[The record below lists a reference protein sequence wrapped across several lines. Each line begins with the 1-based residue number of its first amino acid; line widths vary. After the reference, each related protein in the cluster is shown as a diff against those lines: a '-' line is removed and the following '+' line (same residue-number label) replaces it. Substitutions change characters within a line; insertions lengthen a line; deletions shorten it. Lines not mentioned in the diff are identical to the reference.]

1 MCYKAE
7 VQERNKERLQE
18 MFKNDGAPEFI
29 QRLFINLGESKATSI
44 NYWIA
49 IRDMLQYMIDFNIIN
64 RKKIADIKPDDM
76 LEIEAPEIQ
85 KYLEQKEKGGISPTT
100 LQTRKNILKS
110 FWNKMVNT
118 KKVPVDT
125 NIIDEV
131 SYKGISYNQNNILLK
146 LPLQGDINKM
156 IERIKWKKD
165 VFVRERNLA
174 VMSLLMGTGLR
185 ESELA
190 GLDLSDLYLDEEN
203 PYIKIIGKGS
213 LREQEAR
220 MVFLSEEET
229 VESIKHWLGIR
240 SGIEN
245 IVDTDALFLNRNRKR
260 MVEDNIKSM
269 FKNYSKR
276 KISPHQ
282 IRHWYTTVFSQ
293 KYGTAFVQQQLG
305 HRSINTTINNYMD
318 ARLTVLKNKKK
329 RWKIYR
335 NKTMDD

>member
-7 VQERNKERLQE
+7 VQKRNGEKLQK
-18 MFKNDGAPEFI
+18 MFQKNGTPEFV
-29 QRLFINLGESKATSI
+29 QRIFTNLGESKATSI

-49 IRDMLQYMIDFNIIN
+49 IRDMLQYMIDFNVI
-64 RKKIADIKPDDM
+64 RRVRIADIQADDM

-85 KYLEQKEKGGISPTT
+85 MYLEYKEKNGMSPTT
-100 LQTRKNILKS
+100 LQTRKNIFLS
-110 FWNKMVNT
+110 FWKKMIKT
-118 KKVPVDT
+118 RKVPVNT
-125 NIIDEV
+125 NVVEEV
-131 SYKGISYNQNNILLK
+131 SYRGISYNQNNILLK
-146 LPLQGDINKM
+146 LPSQENINEM
-156 IERIKWKKD
+156 IERIRWKKD
-165 VFVRERNLA
+165 NFVRERNLV

-190 GLDLSDLYLDEEN
+190 GLNLSDLYLDEDN

-213 LREQEAR
+213 LREQESR
-220 MVFLSEEET
+220 IVFLSEKET
-229 VESIKHWLGIR
+229 IESIRHWLDIR
-240 SGIEN
+240 RGVEN
-245 IVDTDALFLNRNRKR
+245 ILDTEALFLNRNGKR

-269 FKNYSKR
+269 FKNYSNK

-318 ARLTVLKNKKK
+318 ARLTVLNIRKKNL
-329 RWKIYR
+329 
-335 NKTMDD
+335 

>member
-1 MCYKAE
+1 M
-7 VQERNKERLQE
+7 
-18 MFKNDGAPEFI
+18 
-29 QRLFINLGESKATSI
+29 
-44 NYWIA
+44 
-49 IRDMLQYMIDFNIIN
+49 
-64 RKKIADIKPDDM
+64 
-76 LEIEAPEIQ
+76 
-85 KYLEQKEKGGISPTT
+85 SPTT
-100 LQTRKNILKS
+100 LQIRKNIFKS
-110 FWNKMVNT
+110 FWKKMINT
-118 KKVPVDT
+118 RKVPVDT
-125 NIIDEV
+125 NVIEEV

-146 LPLQGDINKM
+146 LPSQENIDEM

-165 VFVRERNLA
+165 DFVRERNLI

-190 GLDLSDLYLDEEN
+190 GLDVSDLYLDEEN

-220 MVFLSEEET
+220 IVFLSEEET
-229 VESIKHWLGIR
+229 IESIKHWLDIR
-240 SGIEN
+240 SRMEN
-245 IVDTDALFLNRNRKR
+245 IVDADALFLNRNGKR

-269 FKNYSKR
+269 FKNYSKG

-318 ARLTVLKNKKK
+318 ARLTVLKNKKEDLE
-329 RWKIYR
+329 
-335 NKTMDD
+335 NF

>member
-7 VQERNKERLQE
+7 VQKRNEEKLQE
-18 MFKNDGAPEFI
+18 MFQKDKAPEFI
-29 QRLFINLGESKATSI
+29 QRLFTIIGKNSKATSI
-44 NYWIA
+44 TYWIA
-49 IRDMLQYMIDFNIIN
+49 IRDMLQYMIDFHIIS
-64 RKKIADIKPDDM
+64 KKRIADVEPDDM

-85 KYLEQKEKGGISPTT
+85 NYLEYKEKNGMSPTT
-100 LQTRKNILKS
+100 LQIRKNIFKS
-110 FWNKMVNT
+110 FWKKMVT
-118 KKVPVDT
+118 TRKVPVNT
-125 NIIDEV
+125 NVDEEV
-131 SYKGISYNQNNILLK
+131 SYTGISYNQNNILLK
-146 LPLQGDINKM
+146 LPPQESIDEM

-165 VFVRERNLA
+165 NFIRERNLV
-174 VMSLLMGTGLR
+174 VMSLFMGTGLR

-190 GLDLSDLYLDEEN
+190 GLDLSDLYLEEEN

-220 MVFLSEEET
+220 IVFLSEEET
-229 VESIKHWLGIR
+229 IESIKHWLDIR

-245 IVDTDALFLNRNRKR
+245 IVDIDALFLNRNGKR

-269 FKNYSKR
+269 FKNYSKG

-318 ARLTVLKNKKK
+318 ARLTILKSKKEDLVN
-329 RWKIYR
+329 I
-335 NKTMDD
+335 

>member
-1 MCYKAE
+1 MCYKVE
-7 VQERNKERLQE
+7 VQMRNDEKLQK
-18 MFKNDGAPEFI
+18 MFRKDGTPEFI

-49 IRDMLQYMIDFNIIN
+49 IRDMLQYMIDFNVIL
-64 RKKIADIKPDDM
+64 KEKIADIEPDDM

-85 KYLEQKEKGGISPTT
+85 KYLEYKEKNGMSPTT
-100 LQTRKNILKS
+100 LQIRKNIFKS
-110 FWNKMVNT
+110 FWKKMVNT
-118 KKVPVDT
+118 RKVSVDT
-125 NIIDEV
+125 NIVDEV

-146 LPLQGDINKM
+146 LPSQENIDEM
-156 IERIKWKKD
+156 IKRIRWKKD
-165 VFVRERNLA
+165 DFVRERNLV
-174 VMSLLMGTGLR
+174 VMSLLMSTGLR

-220 MVFLSEEET
+220 IVFLSEEET
-229 VESIKHWLGIR
+229 VESIKHWLDIR
-240 SGIEN
+240 GGMEN
-245 IVDTDALFLNRNRKR
+245 IVDADALFLNRNGKR

-269 FKNYSKR
+269 FKNYSKG

-318 ARLTVLKNKKK
+318 ARLTVLKSKKE
-329 RWKIYR
+329 
-335 NKTMDD
+335 NLENM

>member
-7 VQERNKERLQE
+7 VQKKNEEKLKK
-18 MFKNDGAPEFI
+18 MFQKDGAPEFV
-29 QRLFINLGESKATSI
+29 QRLFANLGESKATSI

-49 IRDMLQYMIDFNIIN
+49 IRDMLQYMIDFNVIK
-64 RKKIADIKPDDM
+64 REKIADIEPDDM

-85 KYLEQKEKGGISPTT
+85 RYLEYKEDSGISPTT

-118 KKVPVDT
+118 RKVPVDT
-125 NIIDEV
+125 NVVKEV

-146 LPLQGDINKM
+146 LPSQEDINSM
-156 IERIKWKKD
+156 IERIRWKKD
-165 VFVRERNLA
+165 NFVRERNLV

-190 GLDLSDLYLDEEN
+190 GLDLSNLYLDEEN
-203 PYIKIIGKGS
+203 PYIRIIGKGS
-213 LREQEAR
+213 LREQESR
-220 MVFLSEEET
+220 VVFLSEEET
-229 VESIKHWLGIR
+229 IESIKHWLDIR
-240 SGIEN
+240 RGVEN
-245 IVDTDALFLNRNRKR
+245 ILDTEALFLNRNGKR

-269 FKNYSKR
+269 FKNYSKG

-318 ARLTVLKNKKK
+318 ARLTVLKNKREKLG
-329 RWKIYR
+329 
-335 NKTMDD
+335 NL

>member
-7 VQERNKERLQE
+7 IQKKNEEKLQE
-18 MFKNDGAPEFI
+18 IFRKDGTPDFI
-29 QRLFINLGESKATSI
+29 QRLFTNLGESKATSI

-49 IRDMLQYMIDFNIIN
+49 IRDMLQYMIDFNIIS
-64 RKKIADIKPDDM
+64 KEKIADIEPDDM

-85 KYLEQKEKGGISPTT
+85 RYLEYKEKNGISPMT
-100 LQTRKNILKS
+100 LQIRKNIFKS
-110 FWNKMVNT
+110 FWKKMVNT
-118 KKVPVDT
+118 RKVPVDT
-125 NIIDEV
+125 NVIEEV

-146 LPLQGDINKM
+146 LPSQENIDGM

-165 VFVRERNLA
+165 DFVRERNLV

-190 GLDLSDLYLDEEN
+190 GLDISDLYLDEEY
-203 PYIKIIGKGS
+203 PYIKTIRKGS
-213 LREQEAR
+213 LREQEAGI
-220 MVFLSEEET
+220 VFLSEEET
-229 VESIKHWLGIR
+229 IESLKHWLDIR
-240 SGIEN
+240 SEIKN
-245 IVDTDALFLNRNRKR
+245 IVDIDALFLNRNGKR

-269 FKNYSKR
+269 FKNYSKG

-282 IRHWYTTVFSQ
+282 IRHWYTTIFSQ

-318 ARLTVLKNKKK
+318 ARLTVLKNKKENLEN
-329 RWKIYR
+329 I
-335 NKTMDD
+335 

>member
-7 VQERNKERLQE
+7 VQSRNNEKLQK
-18 MFKNDGAPEFI
+18 MFQKDGTPDFI
-29 QRLFINLGESKATSI
+29 QRLFTSLGESKATAI

-49 IRDMLQYMIDFNIIN
+49 IRDMLQYMIDFNIIS
-64 RKKIADIKPDDM
+64 KEKIADIEPDDM

-85 KYLEQKEKGGISPTT
+85 RYLEYKEKNGMSPTT
-100 LQTRKNILKS
+100 LQIRKNIFKS
-110 FWNKMVNT
+110 FWKKMINT
-118 KKVPVDT
+118 RKVPVDT
-125 NIIDEV
+125 NVIEEV

-146 LPLQGDINKM
+146 LPSQENIDEM
-156 IERIKWKKD
+156 IKRIRWKKD
-165 VFVRERNLA
+165 DFVRERNLV

-213 LREQEAR
+213 LREQESR
-220 MVFLSEEET
+220 IVFLSEEET
-229 VESIKHWLGIR
+229 VEKIKYWLDVR
-240 SGIEN
+240 SRMEN
-245 IVDTDALFLNRNRKR
+245 IVDTEALFINRNGKR

-269 FKNYSKR
+269 FKNYSKG

-318 ARLTVLKNKKK
+318 ARLTVLQNK
-329 RWKIYR
+329 R
-335 NKTMDD
+335 NNVKDI